1 MALTRLVAT
10 ARALRDNHRFRTAG
24 ILVVS
29 ILSLVFLGL
38 TVMEAGTAH
47 VLAQVGWTDLALI
60 GGAGLSYGLLL
71 LLLARSWS
79 LAPGARGATISLRQ
93 AIAVYGTSILP
104 KYVPGSILQYGSRQ
118 VLGQRLG
125 WSQVAMAQGSVL
137 EVALHVVCAL
147 AVALL
152 LLAPAR
158 GYSGMSEPPWLVFAL
173 VAALVAALVVLA
185 LVRRHLPTRVVITG
199 AMLQLLFFSGLA
211 ALAALCGWSFGV
223 AQTALPLVGGLFL
236 LSWLA
241 GFVVPLAPG
250 GLGIREASGV
260 AMLSGVIGVEPAL
273 LVLAAMRLVSL
284 LGDVALFA
292 AGLACQQRLHL
303 RP

>member
-137 EVALHVVCAL
+137 EVALHVVCPL

-158 GYSGMSEPPWLVFAL
+158 AYSGMSEPPWLVFAL